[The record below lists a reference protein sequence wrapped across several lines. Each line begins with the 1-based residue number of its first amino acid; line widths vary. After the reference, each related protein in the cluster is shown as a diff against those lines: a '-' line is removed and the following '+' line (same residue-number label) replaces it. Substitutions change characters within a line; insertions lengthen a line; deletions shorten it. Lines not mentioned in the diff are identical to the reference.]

1 MEQQAFGR
9 VYRMGQQ
16 KETHFGRMMVKNTV
30 DERLADLQVQKLQ
43 LIART
48 IKDHDSSKVTITAE
62 EIASLLGRV
71 VRDEEGNF
79 VDILPDYDDDDE
91 SDGGVNEGRWEEDG
105 YGSDNDS
112 QYCSI
117 SQYSASECPT
127 SKYADPEHAE
137 PEQADPRHTASE
149 DGSDESSEDWSDES
163 SESGFS

>member
-30 DERLADLQVQKLQ
+30 DERLADLQLQKLQ
-43 LIART
+43 MIART

-79 VDILPDYDDDDE
+79 VDIVPDYDDDDE
-91 SDGGVNEGRWEEDG
+91 TDGGVNEGDREEDG
-105 YGSDNDS
+105 YGSDSDS
-112 QYCSI
+112 RYCSI
-117 SQYSASECPT
+117 SEHTYSECPT
-127 SKYADPEHAE
+127 SESAHPEFANPGNAASE
-137 PEQADPRHTASE
+137 CTASE
-149 DGSDESSEDWSDES
+149 DWSADS
-163 SESGFS
+163 SESGCS

>member
-16 KETHFGRMMVKNTV
+16 KETYFGRMMVKNSI
-30 DERLADLQVQKLQ
+30 DERLADLQLQKLE

-79 VDILPDYDDDDE
+79 VDIVPDYDDEDE
-91 SDGGVNEGRWEEDG
+91 TDRGVSEGHWGEDGDGSDGDWD
-105 YGSDNDS
+105 
-112 QYCSI
+112 YCST
-117 SQYSASECPT
+117 SEFE
-127 SKYADPEHAE
+127 YADPEQAE
-137 PEQADPRHTASE
+137 PGHAASKYAAYGSAASE
-149 DGSDESSEDWSDES
+149 SSSGES
-163 SESGFS
+163 SESGCS